1 MKSKALVL
9 SLGAT
14 LLLAA
19 GLAYTLLAPKGDG
32 GAKVA
37 KPVPVSVATATS
49 VDLPVTLEVI
59 GRAEAYESV
68 TLKARVDAQVQAV
81 PFAEGQR
88 VKKGEVLLRLDPST
102 FAAQL
107 RQAESALAR
116 DQAQLTKARLDVQRY
131 QELRGK
137 NFISEE
143 KLNEVRANAEA
154 LTATVQADT
163 AAADLARL
171 QLSFTTVSAPFD
183 GIIGA
188 KQVYPGALVKNNDTV
203 LAVVNRV
210 RPLYVSFAVPEKY
223 LSRLKQAL
231 AGGAGQAE
239 SALAGLKASIT
250 VPGSAA
256 PALEGPVRFVDN
268 AVDASTGTI
277 QLKAVLGNEQEFL
290 TPGQFVSVSLVLETL
305 KGAVVVPAEAL
316 QQGPE
321 GSFIYVVQADGSVQP
336 KPVTIAATQ
345 GKRIAIGSGLAAGDT
360 VVTDGQL
367 RLSPGAKIQPLEGK
381 KESDAK
387 PAAPAE
393 KAAEKATGKVPDQP
407 AAPASKG

>member
-32 GAKVA
+32 GAKVV

-223 LSRLKQAL
+223 LPRLKQAL

-290 TPGQFVSVSLVLETL
+290 TPGQFVGVSLVLETL

-381 KESDAK
+381 KEGDAK

-393 KAAEKATGKVPDQP
+393 KAAEKAV
-407 AAPASKG
+407 APASKG